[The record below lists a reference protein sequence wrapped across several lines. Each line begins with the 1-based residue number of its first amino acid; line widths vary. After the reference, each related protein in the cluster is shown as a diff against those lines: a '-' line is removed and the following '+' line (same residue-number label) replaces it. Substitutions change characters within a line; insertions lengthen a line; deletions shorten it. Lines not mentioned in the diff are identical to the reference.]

1 MIPLFMATWNPVLR
15 FGQWY
20 YSRKMNNYIGNVI
33 QERIA
38 LRKAGPEMMKRQSGR
53 RPAIDLAID
62 EYFLTSRT
70 GSVSNEF
77 KQVAIDQM
85 RTCLFAGHDTSSST
99 MCYIY
104 NLLDVHPE
112 ALAKVR
118 KEHDDVFGPSEKAAE
133 AIKAKPQL
141 LNELPY
147 STAIIKGELSLP

>member
-1 MIPLFMATWNPVLR
+1 MATWNPVLR
-15 FGQWY
+15 FGQWC
-20 YSRKMNNYIGNVI
+20 YSRKMNTYIGNII

-38 LRKAGPEMMKRQSGR
+38 LRKTGPEMTKRQSGR

-62 EYFLTSRT
+62 EYFLISGT
-70 GSVSNEF
+70 GSVSTEF

-85 RTCLFAGHDTSSST
+85 HTFLFAGHDTSSST

-104 NLLDVHPE
+104 NLLDLHPE
-112 ALAKVR
+112 ALARVR
-118 KEHDDVFGPSEKAAE
+118 KKHDVFGPSENTAE

-147 STAIIKGELSLP
+147 STAMIKGEISVP